1 MKVRLV
7 ARDAFTLKEK
17 RRAIKR
23 LKDRIAHRY
32 KVSVA
37 EVGLQDVVQSA
48 ELGICAAANERRH
61 LESLLSKVVDLIRSH
76 PRTQMV
82 DYHLE
87 FFSC

>member
-7 ARDAFTLKEK
+7 ARDAFSMKEK
-17 RRAIKR
+17 RRALKS

-37 EVGLQDVVQSA
+37 EVGLQDVMQSA
-48 ELGICAAANERRH
+48 ELGVCAVANERRY
-61 LESLLSKVVDLIRSH
+61 LEGLLSKVVDTIRSH

-82 DYHLE
+82 DYQLE
-87 FFSC
+87 YFSC